1 MFCFFFDV
9 RIVPSARVFAEF
21 HLTEDLLMKLP
32 FLSDS
37 FGMSADFVA
46 EVRHPVGFCEVEHCP
61 ASSALLC
68 VFLDVA
74 EIIVVFDHNESH
86 CVCHGV
92 AEALLLAWGVVL
104 VGPVVYLWESA
115 GESIILVLVFGLCV
129 SPEMDSGVVVWLSVL
144 SVMMLLISLFLSS
157 DLALG
162 RGVLVRGWLWWIGA
176 VVLLWIGLI
185 RDDLRLFPGE

>member
-1 MFCFFFDV
+1 M
-9 RIVPSARVFAEF
+9 
-21 HLTEDLLMKLP
+21 
-32 FLSDS
+32 
-37 FGMSADFVA
+37 
-46 EVRHPVGFCEVEHCP
+46 
-61 ASSALLC
+61 
-68 VFLDVA
+68 
-74 EIIVVFDHNESH
+74 
-86 CVCHGV
+86 
-92 AEALLLAWGVVL
+92 L

-162 RGVLVRGWLWWIGA
+162 RGVLVRGWLGWVCV

-185 RDDLRLFPGE
+185 LDDWWLFPGEKLASGGVDPLLMGLNEDSLVLCSISERILSRSLLWCVSECQ

>member
-9 RIVPSARVFAEF
+9 RVVASARVFAKLHF
-21 HLTEDLLMKLP
+21 TEDFLVEFP
-32 FLSDS
+32 FLPDS
-37 FGMSADFVA
+37 FGMSTDFVA
-46 EVRHPVGFCEVEHCP
+46 EVRHPVGFCEVEHCS
-61 ASSALLC
+61 ASPALLC
-68 VFLDVA
+68 VFLDAA

-115 GESIILVLVFGLCV
+115 GESIVLVLGLGV
-129 SPEMDSGVVVWLSVL
+129 SPEMDAGVVVVLLSAL
-144 SVMMLLISLFLSS
+144 SVMMLLISLLRSS

-162 RGVLVRGWLWWIGA
+162 RGVLVRG
-176 VVLLWIGLI
+176 
-185 RDDLRLFPGE
+185 